1 MLKFFAILTFIVYLF
16 SANVLFAHGDLHV
29 RIELATA
36 AIQLSPDN
44 AELYLER
51 GILLYQHEKYSE
63 SIDDFNHCI
72 SLNYNTPKLYLAI
85 AKSQIALNN
94 AESAIQY
101 LDKILKEDQHNVIT
115 LRWKARALMQMNQY
129 SEAAYYFED
138 VIRFANQT
146 FTENYIEAALAWEN
160 SDQPNNIENA
170 IAVVEKGIADLGDI
184 LILYNK
190 LVELHQLSGNT
201 SEAINIQGKIID
213 LSNRKERPY
222 YARALLYQSIGDIES
237 AKADFNQSKME
248 IKKLPYRIKN
258 TNATLTLIK
267 SIQEKE
273 ALFD

>member
-1 MLKFFAILTFIVYLF
+1 MLKFFAILTFIVCLF

-160 SDQPNNIENA
+160 SDQPNNLENA
-170 IAVVEKGIADLGDI
+170 IAIIEKGISDLGDI
-184 LILYNK
+184 LILYDK

-201 SEAINIQGKIID
+201 IEAINIQGKIID

-222 YARALLYQSIGDIES
+222 YARAVLYQSIGDMES

-258 TNATLTLIK
+258 TNATLTLVK